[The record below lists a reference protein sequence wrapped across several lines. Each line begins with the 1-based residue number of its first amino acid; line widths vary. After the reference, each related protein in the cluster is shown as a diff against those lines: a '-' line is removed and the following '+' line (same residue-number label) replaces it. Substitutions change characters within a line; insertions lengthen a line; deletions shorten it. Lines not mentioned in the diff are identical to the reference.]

1 MWRRH
6 AVLSAWTQPG
16 NINIWKSGKTA
27 SMAVSRSGNSGWAV
41 SGRGGVLGALV
52 SIGVVVSIAGCG
64 TAMTPAPI
72 VEQSTGGASS
82 PALIPTTPPGAGSV
96 AGPAAIAPVQADA
109 GPGFYRVKPGDTL
122 YGIARAQKQRP
133 SDLIK
138 WNTLPESK
146 QVNIDQLL
154 RVAPPGSTGTA
165 ASGDDWS
172 KQASAAASKAG
183 PPIIGAPP
191 ATASN
196 NNAPADT
203 STPAI
208 NSKGAW
214 LTWPAQG
221 DVITKFGESG
231 SKGID
236 IGGKLG
242 EPVKA
247 AAAGRV
253 VYAGSGLRAY
263 GQMIIVKHSNDFL
276 TAYAHNG
283 KLLVKE
289 GDTVRQGATIAEMG
303 NGPSNKPLLHFEL
316 RKSGQAVDPVPSLK
330 KAG

>member
-1 MWRRH
+1 
-6 AVLSAWTQPG
+6 
-16 NINIWKSGKTA
+16 
-27 SMAVSRSGNSGWAV
+27 MAVSRSGNSGWAA

-52 SIGVVVSIAGCG
+52 SIGVVVMSVAGCSS
-64 TAMTPAPI
+64 ALTPAPI
-72 VEQSTGGASS
+72 VDRSTGGSNPPIS
-82 PALIPTTPPGAGSV
+82 IPTTPPV
-96 AGPAAIAPVQADA
+96 AGQAAIAPPVQAEA

-138 WNTLPESK
+138 WNNLPESK

-154 RVAPPGSTGTA
+154 RVAPPGSAGSSTTA
-165 ASGDDWS
+165 GSDDWS
-172 KQASAAASKAG
+172 KSAASAASSSSSSSKSG
-183 PPIIGAPP
+183 PPIIGAP
-191 ATASN
+191 ATTASN
-196 NNAPADT
+196 NTNVKPNEAPDT

-208 NSKGAW
+208 SSKGAW
-214 LTWPAQG
+214 LAWPAQG
-221 DVITKFGESG
+221 NVITKFGESG

-253 VYAGSGLRAY
+253 VYAGTGLRAY

-276 TAYAHNG
+276 TAYAHNS

-303 NGPSNKPLLHFEL
+303 TGPSNKPLLHFEL

>member
-1 MWRRH
+1 
-6 AVLSAWTQPG
+6 
-16 NINIWKSGKTA
+16 
-27 SMAVSRSGNSGWAV
+27 MAVSRSGNTGWAV
-41 SGRGGVLGALV
+41 SARGGVLGALV
-52 SIGVVVSIAGCG
+52 SIGVVMSVAGCS
-64 TAMTPAPI
+64 TALTPAPI
-72 VEQSTGGASS
+72 VEQSTGGPSS
-82 PALIPTTPPGAGSV
+82 PTSIPTTPPV
-96 AGPAAIAPVQADA
+96 AGPGVITTPVQPDA

-122 YGIARAQKQRP
+122 YGIARVQKQRP

-138 WNTLPESK
+138 WNNLPESK

-154 RVAPPGSTGTA
+154 RVAPPGSAGSSTTA
-165 ASGDDWS
+165 GSDDWS
-172 KQASAAASKAG
+172 KSAASSSSATASKAG
-183 PPIIGAPP
+183 PPIIGSPA

-196 NNAPADT
+196 NASAKTNEAPDT

-208 NSKGAW
+208 SSKGAW

-221 DVITKFGESG
+221 DVVTKFGESG

-253 VYAGSGLRAY
+253 VYAGTGLRAY

-276 TAYAHNG
+276 TAYAHNS

-303 NGPSNKPLLHFEL
+303 TGPTSKPLLHFEL